1 MKELEGVCDEV
12 FGKMTESA
20 KTAWVK
26 TYGLTNL
33 IDLVPIFYSSFTLDP
48 IDRMGRQRNL
58 ILYINNC
65 LRNELKYG
73 DKPTKL
79 NFDEI
84 CK

>member
-12 FGKMTESA
+12 FSKMTDSA
-20 KTAWVK
+20 KAAWVK
-26 TYGLTNL
+26 TYGLSNL

-48 IDRMGRQRNL
+48 IDRMGRPRNL

-65 LRNELKYG
+65 LRNELRYEN
-73 DKPTKL
+73 KPKL

>member
-12 FGKMTESA
+12 FSKMTESA
-20 KTAWVK
+20 KAAWVNK
-26 TYGLTNL
+26 YGITSVVE
-33 IDLVPIFYSSFTLDP
+33 LVPIFYSSYLQDP
-48 IDRMGRQRNL
+48 IDRVGRQRNL

-65 LRNELKYG
+65 LRNELRFI
-73 DKPTKL
+73 DKPAKL